1 MINISAIYGVIAV
14 VSLLLAIAYCTFI
27 HKKEIWLVWLYFSV
41 FIANLGYFTLSISKT
56 LEEALL
62 ANRIAYLGCVFLP
75 LFMMVMIG
83 KVSNMQLTKLT
94 TIISTVVSG
103 MVFLVAASPGYTDW
117 YYKEVTF
124 GVVDGA
130 AKLEK
135 VYGPLHNL
143 YYVYLFAYFGIMV
156 GLVVAG
162 FVKKKI
168 TSYKHGALLAVV
180 VLLNILIWL
189 VEQFVNWDFEFLSV
203 SYIASELLLLLLY
216 GMIQDFELAIEQHSR
231 AQIDVDIMSL
241 ANGELATNTLYENTN
256 DDKTVG
262 LALDSPELDKLS
274 DREKEVLEKLY
285 VGKKRKEIA
294 EELYISENTVKKHMS
309 SIFSKLEVTGREEL
323 FNKIR

>member
-27 HKKEIWLVWLYFSV
+27 HKKEIWLVWLYFAV

-94 TIISTVVSG
+94 TIISTVVSD